1 LFGAIDVWTRVEHGS
16 MDGADLHVAF
26 SEFA

>member
-16 MDGADLHVAF
+16 MGGADLLVAF
-26 SEFA
+26 SASE